1 MSTDADPLTLN
12 LLHDLFAEDT
22 LHDLFGDGGSS
33 GIYNLLLE
41 TGDDFLLEDGSFILL
56 E

>member
-1 MSTDADPLTLN
+1 MANELSQNSLYDLIDIN
-12 LLHDLFAEDT
+12 L

-33 GIYNLLLE
+33 DVYNLLLE
-41 TGDDFLLEDGSFILL
+41 TGDDFLLEDGSFILM